1 MKMGTFISSG
11 REQHMKRE
19 KNTETNTYVIDRE
32 YRIQYVNENLAKKFP
47 GLKTGD
53 VCYEKFRG
61 SEKPCRN
68 CPLAHKK
75 RKTDMFYNED
85 EQKWLKINAGE
96 IEWPGASGCHVI
108 LTQDITEQDL
118 DELCRFVNMKKEI
131 VERRNSSK
139 DETNKLTGLFLR
151 EPFFS
156 QTEAFLHVNGVLP
169 GEYCLAAIDIEHFKL
184 FNEWYGQDAGDRLLG
199 EIGAHLTKMRQ
210 ESGGIAG
217 YMGGDDFAI
226 VLPNKEE
233 ILENLKRRITGF
245 VRAYGGHTGF
255 LPAFGFYAIDDIELS
270 VSLMY
275 DRAILAQETV
285 KGNYAVRSAFYSS
298 DMKTRLENNHV
309 LLAEVQAGL
318 ERNEFI
324 YYLQPKC
331 NLNTGKIVGLE
342 SLVRWKHPTKGIVAP
357 GYFIPV
363 MESNGLIT
371 ELDKKVWEQ
380 VCQTLQ
386 SWMKTGHRVIPISVN
401 VSSVD
406 IYAIDVV
413 DYFKKL
419 VRKYELPTEYVEL
432 EITESAYVEEYNVIT
447 GVAEELRNAG
457 FTVLMDDFGSG
468 YSSLNMLKDVNVDV
482 LKIDMKFLK
491 MDENTMGKGMG
502 ILEAVT
508 RMANIMG
515 LRMIA
520 EGVETKDQI
529 NYLLNMG
536 CIYGQ
541 GYFFYKP
548 LPVEEIKAL
557 LLDENNVDYR
567 GIQARKIEHV
577 RFKELFQSELA
588 SDSILNN
595 ILGPIAIYDVCG
607 DNVELVQVNDKYCLL
622 IGQDPVDLAEN
633 VQVLEDIYPDDRRK
647 MQNIFQRAFQ
657 RLAEGAE
664 GTVRR
669 RRKDGQYMW
678 INIKAFFLREQDGHQ
693 MFYGAVRDV
702 TDEMNQ
708 FQKLMAYQNT
718 GK

>member
-1 MKMGTFISSG
+1 M
-11 REQHMKRE
+11 RQEKR
-19 KNTETNTYVIDRE
+19 TETITYIVDE
-32 YRIQYVNENLAKKFP
+32 SYRIQYMSKALMKQFSDFEP
-47 GLKTGD
+47 GEI
-53 VCYEKFRG
+53 CYEKFRG
-61 SEKPCRN
+61 REKPCRN
-68 CPLAHKK
+68 CPLAHPN
-75 RKTDMFYNED
+75 RKTDLFYNED
-85 EQKWLKINAGE
+85 QGKWLKINAGE
-96 IEWPGASGCHVI
+96 VEWPRARNCHVI
-108 LTQDITEQDL
+108 LAKDIYEEDM
-118 DELCRFVNMKKEI
+118 DNLCRFVNMKKEI
-131 VERRNSSK
+131 LERRNPGK
-139 DETNKLTGLFLR
+139 TEKNKLTGLFAR
-151 EPFFS
+151 NPFFT
-156 QTEAFLHVNGVLP
+156 QTETFLRVNETAAGK
-169 GEYCLAAIDIEHFKL
+169 YCLVAIDIEHFKL
-184 FNEWYGQDAGDRLLG
+184 FNEWYGQVAGDKLLR
-199 EIGAHLTKMRQ
+199 EIGAHLNKMRQ
-210 ESGGIAG
+210 EFGGIAG
-217 YMGGDDFAI
+217 YMGGDDFVI
-226 VLPNKEE
+226 VLPNDEKV
-233 ILENLKRRITGF
+233 LENLKCRITGF

-255 LPAFGFYAIDDIELS
+255 LPAFGFYVIDDISLS
-270 VSLMY
+270 VSQMY

-285 KGNYAVRSAFYSS
+285 KGNYAVRCAYYSS

-309 LLAEVQAGL
+309 LLTEVQAGL
-318 ERNEFI
+318 ERDEFI

-342 SLVRWKHPTKGIVAP
+342 SLVRWKHPEKGIVAP

-371 ELDKKVWEQ
+371 ELDMKVWEQ

-386 SWMKTGHRVIPISVN
+386 DWIKSGHKVIPISVN

-413 DYFKKL
+413 EHFKNL
-419 VRKYELPTEYVEL
+419 VRKYGLPPEYVEL
-432 EITESAYVEEYNVIT
+432 EITESAYVEEYKVIT
-447 GVAEELRNAG
+447 GVAEALRNAG

-491 MDENTMGKGMG
+491 MDENTMDKGMG

-520 EGVETKDQI
+520 EGVETEDQI

-548 LPVEEIKAL
+548 LPVEEIKIL
-557 LLDENNVDYR
+557 LNDENNVDYR

-577 RFKELFQSELA
+577 RFKDLFQSELA

-595 ILGPIAIYDVCG
+595 ILGPIAIYDVYC
-607 DNVELVQVNDKYCLL
+607 DNVELLQVNDKYCLL
-622 IGQDPVDLAEN
+622 VGQDPVDLAEN
-633 VQVLEDIYPDDRRK
+633 VQVMEAIHPEDRKK
-647 MQNIFQRAFQ
+647 MQNIFQRSFQ

-669 RRKDGQYMW
+669 RREDGQYIW
-678 INIKAFFLREQDGHQ
+678 INIKAFFLREQDGHK

-702 TDEMNQ
+702 SEEMNQ
-708 FQKLMAYQNT
+708 FQKLMIYQNK
-718 GK
+718 GN

>member
-1 MKMGTFISSG
+1 MI
-11 REQHMKRE
+11 
-19 KNTETNTYVIDRE
+19 
-32 YRIQYVNENLAKKFP
+32 LAK
-47 GLKTGD
+47 D
-53 VCYEKFRG
+53 IYE
-61 SEKPCRN
+61 E
-68 CPLAHKK
+68 
-75 RKTDMFYNED
+75 DMDN
-85 EQKWLKINAGE
+85 
-96 IEWPGASGCHVI
+96 
-108 LTQDITEQDL
+108 
-118 DELCRFVNMKKEI
+118 LCRFVNMKKEI
-131 VERRNSSK
+131 LERRNPGK
-139 DETNKLTGLFLR
+139 TEKNKLTGLFAR
-151 EPFFS
+151 IPFFT
-156 QTEAFLHVNGVLP
+156 QTETFLRINEAAAGK
-169 GEYCLAAIDIEHFKL
+169 YCLIAIDIEHFKL
-184 FNEWYGQDAGDRLLG
+184 FNEWYGQVAGDKLLR
-199 EIGAHLTKMRQ
+199 EIGAHLNKMRQ
-210 ESGGIAG
+210 EFGGIAG
-217 YMGGDDFAI
+217 YMGGDDFVI
-226 VLPNKEE
+226 VLPNDEKV
-233 ILENLKRRITGF
+233 LENLKCRITGF

-255 LPAFGFYAIDDIELS
+255 LPAFGFYVIDDISLS
-270 VSLMY
+270 ASQMY

-285 KGNYAVRSAFYSS
+285 KGNYAVRCAYYSS

-318 ERNEFI
+318 ERDEFI

-342 SLVRWKHPTKGIVAP
+342 SLVRWKHPEKGIVAP

-371 ELDKKVWEQ
+371 ELDMKVWEQ

-386 SWMKTGHRVIPISVN
+386 DWIKSGHKVIPISVN

-413 DYFKKL
+413 EHFKNL
-419 VRKYELPTEYVEL
+419 VRKYGLPPEYVEL
-432 EITESAYVEEYNVIT
+432 EITESAYVEEYKVIT
-447 GVAEELRNAG
+447 GVAEALRNAG

-491 MDENTMGKGMG
+491 MDENTMDKGMG

-520 EGVETKDQI
+520 EGVETEDQI

-557 LLDENNVDYR
+557 LNDENNVDYR

-577 RFKELFQSELA
+577 RFKDLFQSELA

-595 ILGPIAIYDVCG
+595 ILGPIAIYDVYC
-607 DNVELVQVNDKYCLL
+607 DNVELLQVNDKYCLL
-622 IGQDPVDLAEN
+622 VGQDPVDLAEN
-633 VQVLEDIYPDDRRK
+633 VQVMEAIHPEDRKK
-647 MQNIFQRAFQ
+647 MQNIFQRSFQ

-669 RRKDGQYMW
+669 RREDGQYIW
-678 INIKAFFLREQDGHQ
+678 INIKAFFLREQDGHK

-702 TDEMNQ
+702 SEEMNQ
-708 FQKLMAYQNT
+708 FQKLMFYQNR
-718 GK
+718 GN

>member
-1 MKMGTFISSG
+1 MD
-11 REQHMKRE
+11 
-19 KNTETNTYVIDRE
+19 N
-32 YRIQYVNENLAKKFP
+32 
-47 GLKTGD
+47 
-53 VCYEKFRG
+53 
-61 SEKPCRN
+61 
-68 CPLAHKK
+68 
-75 RKTDMFYNED
+75 
-85 EQKWLKINAGE
+85 
-96 IEWPGASGCHVI
+96 
-108 LTQDITEQDL
+108 
-118 DELCRFVNMKKEI
+118 LCRFVNMKKEI
-131 VERRNSSK
+131 LERRNLGK
-139 DETNKLTGLFLR
+139 TEKNKLTGLFAR
-151 EPFFS
+151 IPFFT
-156 QTEAFLHVNGVLP
+156 QTEAFLRVNETAAGK
-169 GEYCLAAIDIEHFKL
+169 YCLVAIDIEHFKL
-184 FNEWYGQDAGDRLLG
+184 FNEWYGQVAGDKLLR
-199 EIGAHLTKMRQ
+199 EIGAHLNKMRQ
-210 ESGGIAG
+210 EFGGIAG
-217 YMGGDDFAI
+217 YMGGDDFVI
-226 VLPNKEE
+226 VLPNDEKV
-233 ILENLKRRITGF
+233 LENLKCRITGF

-255 LPAFGFYAIDDIELS
+255 LPAFGFYVIDDISLS
-270 VSLMY
+270 ASQMY

-285 KGNYAVRSAFYSS
+285 KGNYAVRCAYYSS

-318 ERNEFI
+318 ERDEFI

-342 SLVRWKHPTKGIVAP
+342 SLVRWKHPEKGIVAP

-371 ELDKKVWEQ
+371 ELDMKVWEQ

-386 SWMKTGHRVIPISVN
+386 DWIKSGHKVIPISVN

-413 DYFKKL
+413 EHFKNL
-419 VRKYELPTEYVEL
+419 VRKYGLPPEYVEL
-432 EITESAYVEEYNVIT
+432 EITESAYVEEYKVIT
-447 GVAEELRNAG
+447 GVAEALRNAG

-491 MDENTMGKGMG
+491 MDENTMDKGMG

-520 EGVETKDQI
+520 EGVETEDQI

-548 LPVEEIKAL
+548 LPVEEIKIL
-557 LLDENNVDYR
+557 LNDENNVDYR

-577 RFKELFQSELA
+577 RFKDLFQSELA

-595 ILGPIAIYDVCG
+595 ILGPIAIYDVYC
-607 DNVELVQVNDKYCLL
+607 DNVELLQVNDKYCLL
-622 IGQDPVDLAEN
+622 VGQDPVDLAEN
-633 VQVLEDIYPDDRRK
+633 VQVMEAIHPEDRKK
-647 MQNIFQRAFQ
+647 MQNIFQRSFQ

-669 RRKDGQYMW
+669 RREDGQYIW
-678 INIKAFFLREQDGHQ
+678 INIKAFFLREQDGHK

-702 TDEMNQ
+702 SEEMNQ
-708 FQKLMAYQNT
+708 FQKLMIYQNK
-718 GK
+718 GN

>member
-1 MKMGTFISSG
+1 MI
-11 REQHMKRE
+11 
-19 KNTETNTYVIDRE
+19 
-32 YRIQYVNENLAKKFP
+32 LAK
-47 GLKTGD
+47 D
-53 VCYEKFRG
+53 IYE
-61 SEKPCRN
+61 E
-68 CPLAHKK
+68 
-75 RKTDMFYNED
+75 DMDN
-85 EQKWLKINAGE
+85 
-96 IEWPGASGCHVI
+96 
-108 LTQDITEQDL
+108 
-118 DELCRFVNMKKEI
+118 LCRFVNMKKEI
-131 VERRNSSK
+131 LERRNPGK
-139 DETNKLTGLFLR
+139 TEKNKLTGLFAR
-151 EPFFS
+151 NPFFT
-156 QTEAFLHVNGVLP
+156 QTETFLRVNETAAGK
-169 GEYCLAAIDIEHFKL
+169 YCLVAIDIEHFKL
-184 FNEWYGQDAGDRLLG
+184 FNEWYGQVAGDKLLR
-199 EIGAHLTKMRQ
+199 EIGAHLNKMRQ
-210 ESGGIAG
+210 EFGGIAG
-217 YMGGDDFAI
+217 YMGGDDFVI
-226 VLPNKEE
+226 VLPNDEKV
-233 ILENLKRRITGF
+233 LENLKCRITGF

-255 LPAFGFYAIDDIELS
+255 LPAFGFYVIDDISLS
-270 VSLMY
+270 ASQMY

-285 KGNYAVRSAFYSS
+285 KGNYAVRCAYYSS

-318 ERNEFI
+318 ERDEFI

-342 SLVRWKHPTKGIVAP
+342 SLVRWKHPEKGIVAP

-371 ELDKKVWEQ
+371 ELDMKVWEQ

-386 SWMKTGHRVIPISVN
+386 DWIKSGHKVIPISVN

-413 DYFKKL
+413 EHFKNL
-419 VRKYELPTEYVEL
+419 VRKYGLPPEYVEL
-432 EITESAYVEEYNVIT
+432 EITESAYVEEYKVIT
-447 GVAEELRNAG
+447 SVAEALRNAG

-491 MDENTMGKGMG
+491 MDENTMDKGMG

-520 EGVETKDQI
+520 EGVETEDQI

-548 LPVEEIKAL
+548 LPVEEIKIL
-557 LLDENNVDYR
+557 LNDENNVDYR

-577 RFKELFQSELA
+577 RFKDLFQSELA

-595 ILGPIAIYDVCG
+595 ILGPIAIYDVYC
-607 DNVELVQVNDKYCLL
+607 DNVELLQVNDKYCLL
-622 IGQDPVDLAEN
+622 VGQDPVDLAEN
-633 VQVLEDIYPDDRRK
+633 VQVMEAIHPDDRKK
-647 MQNIFQRAFQ
+647 MQNIFQRSFQ

-669 RRKDGQYMW
+669 RREDGQYIW
-678 INIKAFFLREQDGHQ
+678 INIKAFFLREQDGHK

-702 TDEMNQ
+702 SEEMNQ
-708 FQKLMAYQNT
+708 FQKLMIYQNK
-718 GK
+718 GN

>member
-1 MKMGTFISSG
+1 M
-11 REQHMKRE
+11 RQEKR
-19 KNTETNTYVIDRE
+19 TETITYIVDE
-32 YRIQYVNENLAKKFP
+32 SYRIQYMSKALMKQFSDFEP
-47 GLKTGD
+47 GEI
-53 VCYEKFRG
+53 CYEKFRG
-61 SEKPCRN
+61 REKPCRN
-68 CPLAHKK
+68 CPLAHPN
-75 RKTDMFYNED
+75 RKTDLFYNED
-85 EQKWLKINAGE
+85 QGKWLKINAGE
-96 IEWPGASGCHVI
+96 VEWPRARNCHVI
-108 LTQDITEQDL
+108 LAKDIYEEDM
-118 DELCRFVNMKKEI
+118 DNLCRFVNMKKEI
-131 VERRNSSK
+131 LERRNPGK
-139 DETNKLTGLFLR
+139 TEKNKLTGLFAR
-151 EPFFS
+151 NPFFT
-156 QTEAFLHVNGVLP
+156 QTETFLRVNETAAGK
-169 GEYCLAAIDIEHFKL
+169 YCLVAIDIEHFKL
-184 FNEWYGQDAGDRLLG
+184 FNEWYGQVAGDKLLR
-199 EIGAHLTKMRQ
+199 EIGAHLNKMRQ
-210 ESGGIAG
+210 EFGGIAG
-217 YMGGDDFAI
+217 YMGGDDFVI
-226 VLPNKEE
+226 VLPNDEKV
-233 ILENLKRRITGF
+233 LENLKCRITGF

-255 LPAFGFYAIDDIELS
+255 LPAFGFYVIDDISLS
-270 VSLMY
+270 ASQMY

-285 KGNYAVRSAFYSS
+285 KGNYAVRCAYYSS

-309 LLAEVQAGL
+309 LLTEVQAGL
-318 ERNEFI
+318 ERDEFI

-342 SLVRWKHPTKGIVAP
+342 SLVRWKHPEKGIVAP

-371 ELDKKVWEQ
+371 ELDMKVWEQ

-386 SWMKTGHRVIPISVN
+386 DWIKSGHKVIPISVN

-413 DYFKKL
+413 EHFKNL
-419 VRKYELPTEYVEL
+419 VRKYGLPPEYVEL
-432 EITESAYVEEYNVIT
+432 EITESAYVEEYKVIT
-447 GVAEELRNAG
+447 GVAEALRNAG

-491 MDENTMGKGMG
+491 MDENTMDKGMG

-520 EGVETKDQI
+520 EGVETEDQI

-548 LPVEEIKAL
+548 LPVEEIKIL
-557 LLDENNVDYR
+557 LNDENNVDYR

-577 RFKELFQSELA
+577 RFKDLFQSELA

-595 ILGPIAIYDVCG
+595 ILGPIAIYDVYC
-607 DNVELVQVNDKYCLL
+607 DNVELLQVNDKYCLL
-622 IGQDPVDLAEN
+622 VGQDPVDLAEN
-633 VQVLEDIYPDDRRK
+633 VQVMEAIHPEDRKK
-647 MQNIFQRAFQ
+647 MQNIFQRSFQ

-669 RRKDGQYMW
+669 RREDGQYIW
-678 INIKAFFLREQDGHQ
+678 INIKAFFLREQDGHK

-702 TDEMNQ
+702 SEEMNQ
-708 FQKLMAYQNT
+708 FQKLMFYQNR
-718 GK
+718 GN

>member
-1 MKMGTFISSG
+1 M
-11 REQHMKRE
+11 RQEKR
-19 KNTETNTYVIDRE
+19 TETITYIVDE
-32 YRIQYVNENLAKKFP
+32 SYRIQYMSKALMKQFSDFEP
-47 GLKTGD
+47 GEI
-53 VCYEKFRG
+53 CYEKFRG
-61 SEKPCRN
+61 REKPCRN
-68 CPLAHKK
+68 CPLAHPN
-75 RKTDMFYNED
+75 RKTDLFYNED
-85 EQKWLKINAGE
+85 QRKWLKINAGE
-96 IEWPGASGCHVI
+96 VEWPRARNCHVI
-108 LTQDITEQDL
+108 LAKDIYEEDM
-118 DELCRFVNMKKEI
+118 DNLCRFVNMKKEI
-131 VERRNSSK
+131 LERRNPGK
-139 DETNKLTGLFLR
+139 TEKNKLTGLFAR
-151 EPFFS
+151 NPFFT
-156 QTEAFLHVNGVLP
+156 QTETFLRVNETAAGK
-169 GEYCLAAIDIEHFKL
+169 YCLVAIDIEHFKL
-184 FNEWYGQDAGDRLLG
+184 FNEWYGQVAGDKLLR
-199 EIGAHLTKMRQ
+199 EIGAHLNKMRQ
-210 ESGGIAG
+210 EFGGIAG
-217 YMGGDDFAI
+217 YMGGDDFVI
-226 VLPNKEE
+226 VLPNDEKV
-233 ILENLKRRITGF
+233 LENLKCRITGF

-255 LPAFGFYAIDDIELS
+255 LPAFGFYIIDDISLS
-270 VSLMY
+270 VSQMY

-285 KGNYAVRSAFYSS
+285 KGNYAVRCAYYSS

-318 ERNEFI
+318 ERDEFI

-342 SLVRWKHPTKGIVAP
+342 SLVRWKHPEKGIVAP

-371 ELDKKVWEQ
+371 ELDMKVWEQ

-386 SWMKTGHRVIPISVN
+386 DWIKSGHKVIPISVN

-413 DYFKKL
+413 EHFKNL
-419 VRKYELPTEYVEL
+419 VRKYGLPPEYVEL
-432 EITESAYVEEYNVIT
+432 EITESAYVEEYKVIT
-447 GVAEELRNAG
+447 GVAEALRNAG

-491 MDENTMGKGMG
+491 MNENTMDKGMG

-520 EGVETKDQI
+520 EGVETEDQI

-548 LPVEEIKAL
+548 LPVEEIKIL
-557 LLDENNVDYR
+557 LNDENNVDYR

-577 RFKELFQSELA
+577 RFKDLFQSELA

-595 ILGPIAIYDVCG
+595 ILGPIAIYDVYC
-607 DNVELVQVNDKYCLL
+607 DNVELLQVNDKYCLL
-622 IGQDPVDLAEN
+622 VGQDPVDLAEN
-633 VQVLEDIYPDDRRK
+633 VQVMEAIHPEDRKK
-647 MQNIFQRAFQ
+647 MQNIFQRSFQ

-669 RRKDGQYMW
+669 RREDGQYIW
-678 INIKAFFLREQDGHQ
+678 INIKAFFLREQDGHK

-702 TDEMNQ
+702 SEEMNQ
-708 FQKLMAYQNT
+708 FQKLMIYQNK
-718 GK
+718 GN

>member
-1 MKMGTFISSG
+1 M
-11 REQHMKRE
+11 RQEKR
-19 KNTETNTYVIDRE
+19 TETITYIVDE
-32 YRIQYVNENLAKKFP
+32 SYRIQYMSKALMKQFSDFEP
-47 GLKTGD
+47 GEI
-53 VCYEKFRG
+53 CYEKFRG
-61 SEKPCRN
+61 REKPCRN
-68 CPLAHKK
+68 CPLAHPN
-75 RKTDMFYNED
+75 RKTDLFYNED
-85 EQKWLKINAGE
+85 QGKWLKINAGE
-96 IEWPGASGCHVI
+96 VEWPRARNCHVI
-108 LTQDITEQDL
+108 LAKDIYEEDM
-118 DELCRFVNMKKEI
+118 DNLCRFVNMKKEI
-131 VERRNSSK
+131 LERRNPGK
-139 DETNKLTGLFLR
+139 TEKNKLTGLFAR
-151 EPFFS
+151 NPFFT
-156 QTEAFLHVNGVLP
+156 QTETFLRVNETAAGK
-169 GEYCLAAIDIEHFKL
+169 YCLVAIDIEHFKL
-184 FNEWYGQDAGDRLLG
+184 FNEWYGQVAGDKLLR
-199 EIGAHLTKMRQ
+199 EIGAHLNKMRQ
-210 ESGGIAG
+210 EFGGIAG
-217 YMGGDDFAI
+217 YMGGDDFVI
-226 VLPNKEE
+226 VLPNDEKV
-233 ILENLKRRITGF
+233 LENLKCRITGF

-255 LPAFGFYAIDDIELS
+255 LPAFGFYVIDDISLS
-270 VSLMY
+270 ASQMY

-285 KGNYAVRSAFYSS
+285 KGNYAVRCAYYSS

-309 LLAEVQAGL
+309 LLTEVQAGL
-318 ERNEFI
+318 ERDEFI

-342 SLVRWKHPTKGIVAP
+342 SLVRWKHPEKGIVAP

-371 ELDKKVWEQ
+371 ELDMKVWEQ

-386 SWMKTGHRVIPISVN
+386 EWIKSGHKVIPISVN

-413 DYFKKL
+413 EHFKNL
-419 VRKYELPTEYVEL
+419 VRKYGLPPEYVEL
-432 EITESAYVEEYNVIT
+432 EITESAYVEEYKVIT
-447 GVAEELRNAG
+447 GVAEALRNAG

-491 MDENTMGKGMG
+491 MDENTMDKGMG

-520 EGVETKDQI
+520 EGVETEDQI

-548 LPVEEIKAL
+548 LPVEEIKIL
-557 LLDENNVDYR
+557 LNDENNVDYR

-577 RFKELFQSELA
+577 RFKDLFQSELA

-595 ILGPIAIYDVCG
+595 ILGPIAIYDVYC
-607 DNVELVQVNDKYCLL
+607 DNVELLQVNDKYCLL
-622 IGQDPVDLAEN
+622 VGQDPVDLAEN
-633 VQVLEDIYPDDRRK
+633 VQVMEAIHPDDRKK
-647 MQNIFQRAFQ
+647 MQNIFQRSFQ

-669 RRKDGQYMW
+669 RREDGQYIW
-678 INIKAFFLREQDGHQ
+678 INIKAFFLREQDGHK

-702 TDEMNQ
+702 SEEMNQ
-708 FQKLMAYQNT
+708 FQKLMFYQNR
-718 GK
+718 GN

>member
-1 MKMGTFISSG
+1 MI
-11 REQHMKRE
+11 
-19 KNTETNTYVIDRE
+19 
-32 YRIQYVNENLAKKFP
+32 LAK
-47 GLKTGD
+47 D
-53 VCYEKFRG
+53 IYE
-61 SEKPCRN
+61 E
-68 CPLAHKK
+68 
-75 RKTDMFYNED
+75 DMDN
-85 EQKWLKINAGE
+85 
-96 IEWPGASGCHVI
+96 
-108 LTQDITEQDL
+108 
-118 DELCRFVNMKKEI
+118 LCRFVNMKKEI
-131 VERRNSSK
+131 MERRNPGK
-139 DETNKLTGLFLR
+139 TEKNKLTGLFAR
-151 EPFFS
+151 NPFFT
-156 QTEAFLHVNGVLP
+156 QTETFLRVNETAAGK
-169 GEYCLAAIDIEHFKL
+169 YCLVAIDIEHFKL
-184 FNEWYGQDAGDRLLG
+184 FNEWYGQVAGDKLLR
-199 EIGAHLTKMRQ
+199 EIGAHLNKMRQ
-210 ESGGIAG
+210 EFGGIAG
-217 YMGGDDFAI
+217 YMGGDDFVI
-226 VLPNKEE
+226 VLPNDEKV
-233 ILENLKRRITGF
+233 LENLKCRITGF

-255 LPAFGFYAIDDIELS
+255 LPAFGFYVIDDISLS
-270 VSLMY
+270 ASQMY

-285 KGNYAVRSAFYSS
+285 KGNYAVRCAYYSS

-318 ERNEFI
+318 ERDEFI

-342 SLVRWKHPTKGIVAP
+342 SLVRWKHPEKGIVAP

-371 ELDKKVWEQ
+371 ELDMKVWEQ

-386 SWMKTGHRVIPISVN
+386 DWIKSGHKVIPISVN

-413 DYFKKL
+413 EHFKNL
-419 VRKYELPTEYVEL
+419 VRKYGLPPEYVEL
-432 EITESAYVEEYNVIT
+432 EITESAYVEEYKVIT
-447 GVAEELRNAG
+447 GVAEALRNAG

-491 MDENTMGKGMG
+491 MDENTMDKGMG

-520 EGVETKDQI
+520 EGVETEDQI

-548 LPVEEIKAL
+548 LPVEEIKIL
-557 LLDENNVDYR
+557 LNDENNVDYR

-577 RFKELFQSELA
+577 RFKDLFQSELA

-595 ILGPIAIYDVCG
+595 ILGPIAIYDVYC
-607 DNVELVQVNDKYCLL
+607 DNVELLQVNDKYCLL
-622 IGQDPVDLAEN
+622 VGQDPVDLAEN
-633 VQVLEDIYPDDRRK
+633 VQVMEAIHPEDRKK
-647 MQNIFQRAFQ
+647 MQNIFQRSFQ

-669 RRKDGQYMW
+669 RREDGQYIW
-678 INIKAFFLREQDGHQ
+678 INIKAFFLREQDGHK

-702 TDEMNQ
+702 SEEMNQ
-708 FQKLMAYQNT
+708 FQKLMFYQNR
-718 GK
+718 GN

>member
-1 MKMGTFISSG
+1 M
-11 REQHMKRE
+11 RQEKR
-19 KNTETNTYVIDRE
+19 TETITYIVDE
-32 YRIQYVNENLAKKFP
+32 SYRIQYMSKALAKQFSDFEP
-47 GLKTGD
+47 GEI
-53 VCYEKFRG
+53 CYEKFRG
-61 SEKPCRN
+61 REKPCRN
-68 CPLAHKK
+68 CPLAHPN
-75 RKTDMFYNED
+75 RKTDLFYNED
-85 EQKWLKINAGE
+85 QGKWLKINAGE
-96 IEWPGASGCHVI
+96 VEWPGARNCHVI
-108 LTQDITEQDL
+108 LEKDIYEEDM
-118 DELCRFVNMKKEI
+118 DNLCRFVNMKKEI
-131 VERRNSSK
+131 LERRNPGK
-139 DETNKLTGLFLR
+139 TEKNKLTGLFAR
-151 EPFFS
+151 NPFFT
-156 QTEAFLHVNGVLP
+156 QTETFLRVNETAAGK
-169 GEYCLAAIDIEHFKL
+169 YCLVAIDIEHFKL
-184 FNEWYGQDAGDRLLG
+184 FNEWYGQVAGDKLLR
-199 EIGAHLTKMRQ
+199 EIGAHLNKMRQ
-210 ESGGIAG
+210 EFGGIAG
-217 YMGGDDFAI
+217 YMGGDDFVI
-226 VLPNKEE
+226 VLPNDEKV
-233 ILENLKRRITGF
+233 LENLKCRITGF

-255 LPAFGFYAIDDIELS
+255 LPAFGFYVIDDISLS
-270 VSLMY
+270 ASQMY

-285 KGNYAVRSAFYSS
+285 KGNYAVRCAYYSS

-318 ERNEFI
+318 ERDEFI

-342 SLVRWKHPTKGIVAP
+342 SLVRWKHPEKGIVAP

-371 ELDKKVWEQ
+371 ELDMKVWEQ

-386 SWMKTGHRVIPISVN
+386 DWIKSGHKVIPISVN

-413 DYFKKL
+413 EHFKNL
-419 VRKYELPTEYVEL
+419 VRKYGLPPEYVEL
-432 EITESAYVEEYNVIT
+432 EITESAYVEEYKVIT
-447 GVAEELRNAG
+447 SVAEALRNAG

-491 MDENTMGKGMG
+491 MDENTMDKGMG

-520 EGVETKDQI
+520 EGVETEDQI

-548 LPVEEIKAL
+548 LPVEEIKIL
-557 LLDENNVDYR
+557 LNDENNVDYR

-577 RFKELFQSELA
+577 RFKDLFQSELA

-595 ILGPIAIYDVCG
+595 ILGPIAIYDVYC
-607 DNVELVQVNDKYCLL
+607 DNVELLQVNDKYCLL
-622 IGQDPVDLAEN
+622 VGQDPVDLAEN
-633 VQVLEDIYPDDRRK
+633 VQVMEAIHPDDRKK
-647 MQNIFQRAFQ
+647 MQNIFQRSFQ

-669 RRKDGQYMW
+669 RREDGQYIW
-678 INIKAFFLREQDGHQ
+678 INIKAFFLREQDGHK

-702 TDEMNQ
+702 SEEMNQ
-708 FQKLMAYQNT
+708 FQKLMFYQNR
-718 GK
+718 GN

>member
-1 MKMGTFISSG
+1 M
-11 REQHMKRE
+11 RQEKR
-19 KNTETNTYVIDRE
+19 TETITYIVDE
-32 YRIQYVNENLAKKFP
+32 SYRIQYMSKALAKQFSNFKP
-47 GLKTGD
+47 GEI
-53 VCYEKFRG
+53 CYEKFRG
-61 SEKPCRN
+61 REKPCRN
-68 CPLAHKK
+68 CPLAHPN
-75 RKTDMFYNED
+75 RKTDLFYNED
-85 EQKWLKINAGE
+85 QGKWLKINAGE
-96 IEWPGASGCHVI
+96 VEWPGARNCRVI
-108 LTQDITEQDL
+108 LAKDIYEEDM
-118 DELCRFVNMKKEI
+118 DNLCRFVNMKKEI
-131 VERRNSSK
+131 MERRNPGK
-139 DETNKLTGLFLR
+139 TEKNKLTGLFAR
-151 EPFFS
+151 NPFFT
-156 QTEAFLHVNGVLP
+156 QTETFLRVNETAAGK
-169 GEYCLAAIDIEHFKL
+169 YCLVAIDIEHFKL
-184 FNEWYGQDAGDRLLG
+184 FNEWYGQVAGDKLLR
-199 EIGAHLTKMRQ
+199 EIGAHLNKMRQ
-210 ESGGIAG
+210 EFGGIAG
-217 YMGGDDFAI
+217 YMGGDDFVI
-226 VLPNKEE
+226 VLPNDEKV
-233 ILENLKRRITGF
+233 LENLKCRITGF

-255 LPAFGFYAIDDIELS
+255 LPAFGFYIIDDISLS
-270 VSLMY
+270 VSQMY

-285 KGNYAVRSAFYSS
+285 KGNYAVRCAYYSS

-309 LLAEVQAGL
+309 LLTEVQAGL
-318 ERNEFI
+318 ERDEFI

-342 SLVRWKHPTKGIVAP
+342 SLVRWKHPEKGIVAP

-371 ELDKKVWEQ
+371 ELDMKVWEQ

-386 SWMKTGHRVIPISVN
+386 DWIKSGHKVIPISVN

-413 DYFKKL
+413 EHFKNL
-419 VRKYELPTEYVEL
+419 VRKYGLPPEYVEL
-432 EITESAYVEEYNVIT
+432 EITESAYVEEYKVIT
-447 GVAEELRNAG
+447 GVAEALRNAG

-491 MDENTMGKGMG
+491 MDENTMDKGMG

-520 EGVETKDQI
+520 EGVETEDQI

-548 LPVEEIKAL
+548 LPVEEIKVL
-557 LLDENNVDYR
+557 LNDENNVDYR

-577 RFKELFQSELA
+577 RFKDLFQSELA

-595 ILGPIAIYDVCG
+595 ILGPIAIYDVYC
-607 DNVELVQVNDKYCLL
+607 DNVELLQVNDKYCLL
-622 IGQDPVDLAEN
+622 VGQDPVDLAEN
-633 VQVLEDIYPDDRRK
+633 VQVMEAIHPDDRKK
-647 MQNIFQRAFQ
+647 MQNIFQRSFQ

-669 RRKDGQYMW
+669 RREDGQYIW
-678 INIKAFFLREQDGHQ
+678 INIKAFFLREQDGHK

-702 TDEMNQ
+702 SEEMNQ
-708 FQKLMAYQNT
+708 FQKLMIYQNK
-718 GK
+718 GN

>member
-1 MKMGTFISSG
+1 M
-11 REQHMKRE
+11 
-19 KNTETNTYVIDRE
+19 
-32 YRIQYVNENLAKKFP
+32 
-47 GLKTGD
+47 
-53 VCYEKFRG
+53 
-61 SEKPCRN
+61 
-68 CPLAHKK
+68 
-75 RKTDMFYNED
+75 
-85 EQKWLKINAGE
+85 
-96 IEWPGASGCHVI
+96 
-108 LTQDITEQDL
+108 
-118 DELCRFVNMKKEI
+118 
-131 VERRNSSK
+131 
-139 DETNKLTGLFLR
+139 
-151 EPFFS
+151 
-156 QTEAFLHVNGVLP
+156 
-169 GEYCLAAIDIEHFKL
+169 
-184 FNEWYGQDAGDRLLG
+184 
-199 EIGAHLTKMRQ
+199 
-210 ESGGIAG
+210 
-217 YMGGDDFAI
+217 
-226 VLPNKEE
+226 
-233 ILENLKRRITGF
+233 
-245 VRAYGGHTGF
+245 
-255 LPAFGFYAIDDIELS
+255 
-270 VSLMY
+270 
-275 DRAILAQETV
+275 
-285 KGNYAVRSAFYSS
+285 KGNYAVRSAYYSQE
-298 DMKTRLENNHV
+298 MKTRLENNHV

-342 SLVRWKHPTKGIVAP
+342 SLVRWNHPQKGIVSP

-371 ELDKKVWEQ
+371 ALDKKVWEQ

-386 SWMKTGHRVIPISVN
+386 EWIRDGHKVIPISVN

-413 DYFKKL
+413 EHFKKL
-419 VRKYELPTEYVEL
+419 VKKYGLPPEYVEL
-432 EITESAYVEEYNVIT
+432 EITESAYVEEYKVIT
-447 GVAEELRNAG
+447 GVAEKLRNAG

-491 MDENTMGKGMG
+491 MDESTMGKGMG

-548 LPVEEIKAL
+548 LPVEEIKTL
-557 LLDENNVDYR
+557 LLDSEKVDYR

-588 SDSILNN
+588 SEGILNN
-595 ILGPIAIYDVCG
+595 ILGPIAIYDVYK
-607 DNVELVQVNDKYCLL
+607 DNVELLQVNDKYCLL

-633 VQVLEDIYPDDRRK
+633 VKVLNEIHQDDRDK
-647 MQNIFQRAFQ
+647 MRDIFQRASM
-657 RLAEGAE
+657 RLAEGAQ
-664 GTVRR
+664 GIVRR
-669 RRKDGQYMW
+669 KKQDGQYIW

-693 MFYGAVRDV
+693 MYYGAVRDV
-702 TDEMNQ
+702 TEEMRQ
-708 FQKLMAYQNT
+708 FQKLMS
-718 GK
+718 

>member
-1 MKMGTFISSG
+1 
-11 REQHMKRE
+11 
-19 KNTETNTYVIDRE
+19 
-32 YRIQYVNENLAKKFP
+32 
-47 GLKTGD
+47 
-53 VCYEKFRG
+53 
-61 SEKPCRN
+61 
-68 CPLAHKK
+68 
-75 RKTDMFYNED
+75 MFYNED
-85 EQKWLKINAGE
+85 QQRWLKINTGE
-96 IEWPGASGCHVI
+96 ITWPGAKGCHVI
-108 LTQDITEQDL
+108 LASDIEEKEL
-118 DELCRFVNMKKEI
+118 DELCRFVDMKKELMG
-131 VERRNSSK
+131 RKSTGR
-139 DETNKLTGLFLR
+139 DEKNRLTGLFSR
-151 EPFFS
+151 EPFFK
-156 QTEAFLHVNGVLP
+156 QTEAFLQINDTSP
-169 GEYCLAAIDIEHFKL
+169 GKYCLVTIDIEHFKL
-184 FNEWYGQDAGDRLLG
+184 FNEWYGQEAGDRLLE
-199 EIGAHLTKMRQ
+199 EIGEHLKSMRQ
-210 ESGGIAG
+210 ELGGLAG
-217 YMGGDDFAI
+217 YMGGDDFAM
-226 VLPNKEE
+226 VLPNDPA
-233 ILENLKRRITGF
+233 ILDKLQRRITGF

-255 LPAFGFYAIDDIELS
+255 LPAFGLYVIDDIWLS
-270 VSLMY
+270 AALMY
-275 DRAILAQETV
+275 DRAVLAQETV
-285 KGNYAVRSAFYSS
+285 KGNYAVRSAYYSQE
-298 DMKTRLENNHV
+298 MKTRLENNHV

-342 SLVRWKHPTKGIVAP
+342 SLVRWNHPQKGIVSP

-371 ELDKKVWEQ
+371 ALDKKVWEQ

-386 SWMKTGHRVIPISVN
+386 EWIRDGHKVIPISVN

-413 DYFKKL
+413 EHFKKL
-419 VRKYELPTEYVEL
+419 VKKYGLPPEYVEL
-432 EITESAYVEEYNVIT
+432 EITESAYVEEYKVIT
-447 GVAEELRNAG
+447 GVAEKLRNAG

-491 MDENTMGKGMG
+491 MDESTMGKGMG

-548 LPVEEIKAL
+548 LPVEEIKTL
-557 LLDENNVDYR
+557 LLDSEKVDYR

-588 SDSILNN
+588 SEGILNN
-595 ILGPIAIYDVCG
+595 ILGPIAIYDVYK
-607 DNVELVQVNDKYCLL
+607 DNVELLQVNDKYCLL

-633 VQVLEDIYPDDRRK
+633 VKVLNEIHQDDRDK
-647 MQNIFQRAFQ
+647 MRDIFQRASM
-657 RLAEGAE
+657 RLAEGAQ
-664 GTVRR
+664 GIVRR
-669 RRKDGQYMW
+669 KKQDGQYIW

-693 MFYGAVRDV
+693 MYYGAVRDV
-702 TDEMNQ
+702 MEEMRQ
-708 FQKLMAYQNT
+708 FQKLMS
-718 GK
+718 

>member
-1 MKMGTFISSG
+1 M
-11 REQHMKRE
+11 RQEKR
-19 KNTETNTYVIDRE
+19 TETITYIVDE
-32 YRIQYVNENLAKKFP
+32 SYRIQYMSKALAKQFSDFEP
-47 GLKTGD
+47 D
-53 VCYEKFRG
+53 EICYEKFRG
-61 SEKPCRN
+61 REKPCRN
-68 CPLAHKK
+68 CPLAHPN
-75 RKTDMFYNED
+75 RKTDLFYNED
-85 EQKWLKINAGE
+85 QGKWLKINAGE
-96 IEWPGASGCHVI
+96 VEWPGARNGHVI
-108 LTQDITEQDL
+108 LAKDIYEEDM
-118 DELCRFVNMKKEI
+118 DNLCRFVNMKKEI
-131 VERRNSSK
+131 LERRNPGK
-139 DETNKLTGLFLR
+139 TEKNKLTGLFAR
-151 EPFFS
+151 NPFFT
-156 QTEAFLHVNGVLP
+156 QTETFLRVNETAAGK
-169 GEYCLAAIDIEHFKL
+169 YCLVAIDIEHFKL
-184 FNEWYGQDAGDRLLG
+184 FNEWYGQVAGDKLLR
-199 EIGAHLTKMRQ
+199 EIGAHLNKMRQ
-210 ESGGIAG
+210 EFGGIAG
-217 YMGGDDFAI
+217 YMGGDDFVI
-226 VLPNKEE
+226 VLPNDEKV
-233 ILENLKRRITGF
+233 LENLKCRITGF

-255 LPAFGFYAIDDIELS
+255 LPAFGFYIIDDISLS
-270 VSLMY
+270 VSQMY

-285 KGNYAVRSAFYSS
+285 KGNYAVRCAYYSS

-318 ERNEFI
+318 ERDEFI

-342 SLVRWKHPTKGIVAP
+342 SLVRWKHPEKGIVAP

-371 ELDKKVWEQ
+371 ELDMKVWEQ

-386 SWMKTGHRVIPISVN
+386 DWIKSGHKVIPISVN

-413 DYFKKL
+413 EHFKNL
-419 VRKYELPTEYVEL
+419 VRKYGLPPEYVEL
-432 EITESAYVEEYNVIT
+432 EITESAYVEEYKVIT
-447 GVAEELRNAG
+447 GVAEALRNAG

-491 MDENTMGKGMG
+491 MDENTMDKGMG

-520 EGVETKDQI
+520 EGVETEDQI

-548 LPVEEIKAL
+548 LPVEEIKVL
-557 LLDENNVDYR
+557 LNDENNVDYR

-577 RFKELFQSELA
+577 RFKDLFQSELA

-595 ILGPIAIYDVCG
+595 ILGPIAIYDVYC
-607 DNVELVQVNDKYCLL
+607 DNVELLQVNDKYCLL
-622 IGQDPVDLAEN
+622 VGQDPVDLAEN
-633 VQVLEDIYPDDRRK
+633 VQVMEAIHPDDRKK
-647 MQNIFQRAFQ
+647 MQNIFQRSFQ

-669 RRKDGQYMW
+669 RREDGQYIW
-678 INIKAFFLREQDGHQ
+678 INIKAFFLREQDGHK

-702 TDEMNQ
+702 SEEMNQ
-708 FQKLMAYQNT
+708 FQKLMFYQNR
-718 GK
+718 GN

>member
-1 MKMGTFISSG
+1 M
-11 REQHMKRE
+11 RQEKR
-19 KNTETNTYVIDRE
+19 TETITYIVDE
-32 YRIQYVNENLAKKFP
+32 SYRIQYMSKALAKQFSNFEP
-47 GLKTGD
+47 GEI
-53 VCYEKFRG
+53 CYEKFRG
-61 SEKPCRN
+61 REKPCRN
-68 CPLAHKK
+68 CPLAHPN
-75 RKTDMFYNED
+75 RKTDLFYNED
-85 EQKWLKINAGE
+85 QGKWLKINAGE
-96 IEWPGASGCHVI
+96 VEWPGARNCHVI
-108 LTQDITEQDL
+108 LAKDIYVEDM
-118 DELCRFVNMKKEI
+118 DNLCRFVNMKKEI
-131 VERRNSSK
+131 LERRNPGK
-139 DETNKLTGLFLR
+139 TEKNKLTGLFAR
-151 EPFFS
+151 NPFFT
-156 QTEAFLHVNGVLP
+156 QTETFLRVNENAAGK
-169 GEYCLAAIDIEHFKL
+169 YCLVAIDIEHFKL
-184 FNEWYGQDAGDRLLG
+184 FNEWYGQVAGDKLLR
-199 EIGAHLTKMRQ
+199 EIGAHLNKMRQ
-210 ESGGIAG
+210 EFGGIAG
-217 YMGGDDFAI
+217 YMGGDDFVI
-226 VLPNKEE
+226 VLPNDEKV
-233 ILENLKRRITGF
+233 LENLKCRITGF

-255 LPAFGFYAIDDIELS
+255 LPAFGFYVIDDISLS
-270 VSLMY
+270 VSQMY

-285 KGNYAVRSAFYSS
+285 KGNYAVRCAYYSS

-309 LLAEVQAGL
+309 LLTEVQAGL
-318 ERNEFI
+318 ERDEFI

-342 SLVRWKHPTKGIVAP
+342 SLVRWKHPEKGIVAP

-371 ELDKKVWEQ
+371 ELDMKVWEQ

-386 SWMKTGHRVIPISVN
+386 EWIKSGHKVIPISVN

-413 DYFKKL
+413 EHFKNL
-419 VRKYELPTEYVEL
+419 VRKYGLPPEYVEL
-432 EITESAYVEEYNVIT
+432 EITESAYVEEYKVIT
-447 GVAEELRNAG
+447 GVAEALRNAG

-491 MDENTMGKGMG
+491 MDENTMDKGMG

-520 EGVETKDQI
+520 EGVETEDQI

-557 LLDENNVDYR
+557 LNDENNVDYR

-577 RFKELFQSELA
+577 RFKDLFQSELA

-595 ILGPIAIYDVCG
+595 ILGPIAIYDVYC
-607 DNVELVQVNDKYCLL
+607 DNVELLQVNDKYCLL
-622 IGQDPVDLAEN
+622 VGQDPVDLAEN
-633 VQVLEDIYPDDRRK
+633 VQVMEAIHPEDRKK
-647 MQNIFQRAFQ
+647 MQNIFQRSFQ

-669 RRKDGQYMW
+669 RREDGQYIW
-678 INIKAFFLREQDGHQ
+678 INIKAFFLREQDGHK

-702 TDEMNQ
+702 SEEMNQ
-708 FQKLMAYQNT
+708 FQKLMFYQNR
-718 GK
+718 GN

>member
-1 MKMGTFISSG
+1 MAGSKELSC
-11 REQHMKRE
+11 
-19 KNTETNTYVIDRE
+19 
-32 YRIQYVNENLAKKFP
+32 NLAK
-47 GLKTGD
+47 D
-53 VCYEKFRG
+53 IYE
-61 SEKPCRN
+61 E
-68 CPLAHKK
+68 
-75 RKTDMFYNED
+75 DMDN
-85 EQKWLKINAGE
+85 
-96 IEWPGASGCHVI
+96 
-108 LTQDITEQDL
+108 
-118 DELCRFVNMKKEI
+118 LCRFVNMKKEI
-131 VERRNSSK
+131 LERRNLGK
-139 DETNKLTGLFLR
+139 TEKNKLTGLFAR
-151 EPFFS
+151 IPFFT
-156 QTEAFLHVNGVLP
+156 QTEAFLRVNETAAGK
-169 GEYCLAAIDIEHFKL
+169 YCLVAIDIEHFKL
-184 FNEWYGQDAGDRLLG
+184 FNEWYGQVAGDKLLR
-199 EIGAHLTKMRQ
+199 EIGAHLNKMRQ
-210 ESGGIAG
+210 EFGGIAG
-217 YMGGDDFAI
+217 YMGGDDFVI
-226 VLPNKEE
+226 VLPNDEKV
-233 ILENLKRRITGF
+233 LENLKCRITGF

-255 LPAFGFYAIDDIELS
+255 LPAFGFYVIDDISLS
-270 VSLMY
+270 ASQMY

-285 KGNYAVRSAFYSS
+285 KGNYAVRCAYYSS

-318 ERNEFI
+318 ERDEFI

-342 SLVRWKHPTKGIVAP
+342 SLVRWKHPEKGIVAP

-371 ELDKKVWEQ
+371 ELDMKVWEQ

-386 SWMKTGHRVIPISVN
+386 DWIKSGHKVIPISVN

-413 DYFKKL
+413 EHFKNL
-419 VRKYELPTEYVEL
+419 VRKYGLPPEYVEL
-432 EITESAYVEEYNVIT
+432 EITESAYVEEYKVIT
-447 GVAEELRNAG
+447 GVAEALRNAG

-491 MDENTMGKGMG
+491 MDENTMDKGMG

-520 EGVETKDQI
+520 EGVETEDQI

-548 LPVEEIKAL
+548 LPVEEIKVL
-557 LLDENNVDYR
+557 LNDENNVDYR

-577 RFKELFQSELA
+577 RFKDLFQSELA

-595 ILGPIAIYDVCG
+595 ILGPIAIYDVYCN
-607 DNVELVQVNDKYCLL
+607 NVELLQVNDKYCLL
-622 IGQDPVDLAEN
+622 VGQDPVDLAEN
-633 VQVLEDIYPDDRRK
+633 VQVMEAIHPDDRKK
-647 MQNIFQRAFQ
+647 MQNIFQRSFQ

-669 RRKDGQYMW
+669 RREDGQYIW
-678 INIKAFFLREQDGHQ
+678 INIKAFFLREQDGHK

-702 TDEMNQ
+702 SEEMNQ
-708 FQKLMAYQNT
+708 FQKLMFYQNR
-718 GK
+718 GN

>member
-1 MKMGTFISSG
+1 M
-11 REQHMKRE
+11 RQEKR
-19 KNTETNTYVIDRE
+19 TETITYIVDE
-32 YRIQYVNENLAKKFP
+32 SYRIQYMSKALMKQFSDFEP
-47 GLKTGD
+47 GEI
-53 VCYEKFRG
+53 CYEKFRG
-61 SEKPCRN
+61 REKPCRN
-68 CPLAHKK
+68 CPLAHPN
-75 RKTDMFYNED
+75 RKTDLFYNED
-85 EQKWLKINAGE
+85 QGKWLKINAGE
-96 IEWPGASGCHVI
+96 VEWPRARNCHVI
-108 LTQDITEQDL
+108 LAKDIYEEDM
-118 DELCRFVNMKKEI
+118 DNLCRFVNMKKEI
-131 VERRNSSK
+131 LERRNPGK
-139 DETNKLTGLFLR
+139 TEKNKLTGLFAR
-151 EPFFS
+151 NPFFT
-156 QTEAFLHVNGVLP
+156 QTETFLRVNETAAGK
-169 GEYCLAAIDIEHFKL
+169 YCLVAIDIEHFKL
-184 FNEWYGQDAGDRLLG
+184 FNEWYGQVAGDKLLR
-199 EIGAHLTKMRQ
+199 EIGAHLNKMRQ
-210 ESGGIAG
+210 EFGGIAG
-217 YMGGDDFAI
+217 YMGGDDFVI
-226 VLPNKEE
+226 VLPNDEKV
-233 ILENLKRRITGF
+233 LENLKCRITGF

-255 LPAFGFYAIDDIELS
+255 LPAFGFYIIDDISLS
-270 VSLMY
+270 VSQMY

-285 KGNYAVRSAFYSS
+285 KGNYAVRCAYYSS

-309 LLAEVQAGL
+309 LLTEVQAGL
-318 ERNEFI
+318 ERDEFI
-324 YYLQPKC
+324 YYLQPKR

-342 SLVRWKHPTKGIVAP
+342 SLVRWKHPEKGIVAP

-371 ELDKKVWEQ
+371 ELDMKVWEQ

-386 SWMKTGHRVIPISVN
+386 DWIKSGHKVIPISVN

-413 DYFKKL
+413 EHFKNL
-419 VRKYELPTEYVEL
+419 VRKYGLPPEYVEL
-432 EITESAYVEEYNVIT
+432 EITESAYVEEYKVIT
-447 GVAEELRNAG
+447 GVAEALRNAG

-491 MDENTMGKGMG
+491 MDENTMDKGMG

-520 EGVETKDQI
+520 EGVETEDQI

-548 LPVEEIKAL
+548 LPVEEIKIL
-557 LLDENNVDYR
+557 LNDENNVDYR

-577 RFKELFQSELA
+577 RFKDLFQSELA

-595 ILGPIAIYDVCG
+595 ILGPIAIYDVYC
-607 DNVELVQVNDKYCLL
+607 DNVELLQVNDKYCLL
-622 IGQDPVDLAEN
+622 VGQDPVDLAEN
-633 VQVLEDIYPDDRRK
+633 VQVMEAIHPEDRKK
-647 MQNIFQRAFQ
+647 MQNIFQRSFQ

-669 RRKDGQYMW
+669 RREDGQYIW
-678 INIKAFFLREQDGHQ
+678 INIKAFFLREQDGHK

-702 TDEMNQ
+702 SEEMNQ
-708 FQKLMAYQNT
+708 FQKLMIYQNK
-718 GK
+718 GN

>member
-1 MKMGTFISSG
+1 MI
-11 REQHMKRE
+11 
-19 KNTETNTYVIDRE
+19 
-32 YRIQYVNENLAKKFP
+32 LAK
-47 GLKTGD
+47 D
-53 VCYEKFRG
+53 IYE
-61 SEKPCRN
+61 E
-68 CPLAHKK
+68 
-75 RKTDMFYNED
+75 DMDN
-85 EQKWLKINAGE
+85 
-96 IEWPGASGCHVI
+96 
-108 LTQDITEQDL
+108 
-118 DELCRFVNMKKEI
+118 LCRFVNMKKEI
-131 VERRNSSK
+131 LERRNPGK
-139 DETNKLTGLFLR
+139 TEKNKLTGLFAR
-151 EPFFS
+151 NPFFT
-156 QTEAFLHVNGVLP
+156 QTETFLRVNETAAGK
-169 GEYCLAAIDIEHFKL
+169 YCLVAIDIEHFKL
-184 FNEWYGQDAGDRLLG
+184 FNEWYGQVAGDKLLR
-199 EIGAHLTKMRQ
+199 EIGAHLNKMRQ
-210 ESGGIAG
+210 EFGGIAG
-217 YMGGDDFAI
+217 YMGGDDFVI
-226 VLPNKEE
+226 VLPNDEKV
-233 ILENLKRRITGF
+233 LENLKCRITGF

-255 LPAFGFYAIDDIELS
+255 LPAFGFYVIDDISLS
-270 VSLMY
+270 ASQMY

-285 KGNYAVRSAFYSS
+285 KGNYAVRCAYYSS

-318 ERNEFI
+318 ERDEFI

-342 SLVRWKHPTKGIVAP
+342 SLVRWKHPEKGIVAP

-371 ELDKKVWEQ
+371 ELDMKVWEQ

-386 SWMKTGHRVIPISVN
+386 DWIKSGHKVIPISVN

-413 DYFKKL
+413 EHFKNL
-419 VRKYELPTEYVEL
+419 VRKYELPPEYVEL
-432 EITESAYVEEYNVIT
+432 EITESAYVEEYKVIT
-447 GVAEELRNAG
+447 GVAEALRNAG

-491 MDENTMGKGMG
+491 MDENTMDKGMG

-520 EGVETKDQI
+520 EGVETEDQI

-548 LPVEEIKAL
+548 LPVEEIKIL
-557 LLDENNVDYR
+557 LNDENNVDYR
-567 GIQARKIEHV
+567 GIQARKIEHI
-577 RFKELFQSELA
+577 RFKDLFQSELA

-595 ILGPIAIYDVCG
+595 ILGPIAIYDVYC
-607 DNVELVQVNDKYCLL
+607 DNVELLQVNDKYCLL
-622 IGQDPVDLAEN
+622 VGQDPVDLAEN
-633 VQVLEDIYPDDRRK
+633 VQVMEAIHPDDRKK
-647 MQNIFQRAFQ
+647 MQNIFQRSFQ

-669 RRKDGQYMW
+669 RREDGQYIW
-678 INIKAFFLREQDGHQ
+678 INIKAFFLREQDGHK

-702 TDEMNQ
+702 SEEMNQ
-708 FQKLMAYQNT
+708 FQKLMFYQNR
-718 GK
+718 GN

>member
-1 MKMGTFISSG
+1 M
-11 REQHMKRE
+11 RQEKR
-19 KNTETNTYVIDRE
+19 TETITYIVDE
-32 YRIQYVNENLAKKFP
+32 SYRIQYMSKALAKQFSNFEP
-47 GLKTGD
+47 GEI
-53 VCYEKFRG
+53 CYEKFRG
-61 SEKPCRN
+61 REKPCRN
-68 CPLAHKK
+68 CPLAHPN
-75 RKTDMFYNED
+75 RKTDLFYNED
-85 EQKWLKINAGE
+85 QGKWLKINAGE
-96 IEWPGASGCHVI
+96 VEWPGARNCRVI
-108 LTQDITEQDL
+108 LAKDIYEEDM
-118 DELCRFVNMKKEI
+118 DNLCRFVNMKKEI
-131 VERRNSSK
+131 MERRNPGK
-139 DETNKLTGLFLR
+139 TEKNKLTGLFAR
-151 EPFFS
+151 NPFFT
-156 QTEAFLHVNGVLP
+156 QTETFLRVNETAAGK
-169 GEYCLAAIDIEHFKL
+169 YCLVAIDIEHFKL
-184 FNEWYGQDAGDRLLG
+184 FNEWYGQVAGDKLLR
-199 EIGAHLTKMRQ
+199 EIGAHLNKMRQ
-210 ESGGIAG
+210 EFGGIAG
-217 YMGGDDFAI
+217 YMGGDDFVI
-226 VLPNKEE
+226 VLPNDEKV
-233 ILENLKRRITGF
+233 LENLKCRITGF

-255 LPAFGFYAIDDIELS
+255 LPAFGFYVIDDISLS
-270 VSLMY
+270 ASQMY

-285 KGNYAVRSAFYSS
+285 KGNYAVRCAYYSS

-318 ERNEFI
+318 ERDEFI

-342 SLVRWKHPTKGIVAP
+342 SLVRWKHPEKGIVAP

-371 ELDKKVWEQ
+371 ELDMKVWEQ

-386 SWMKTGHRVIPISVN
+386 DWIKSGHKVIPISVN

-413 DYFKKL
+413 EHFKNL
-419 VRKYELPTEYVEL
+419 VRKYGLPPEYVEL
-432 EITESAYVEEYNVIT
+432 EITESAYVEEYKVIT
-447 GVAEELRNAG
+447 GVAEALRNAG

-491 MDENTMGKGMG
+491 MDENTMDKGMG

-520 EGVETKDQI
+520 EGVETEDQI

-548 LPVEEIKAL
+548 LPVEEIKIL
-557 LLDENNVDYR
+557 LNDENNVDYR

-577 RFKELFQSELA
+577 RFKDLFQSELA

-595 ILGPIAIYDVCG
+595 ILGPIAIYDVYC
-607 DNVELVQVNDKYCLL
+607 DNVELLQVNDKYCLL
-622 IGQDPVDLAEN
+622 VGQDPVDLAEN
-633 VQVLEDIYPDDRRK
+633 VQVMEAIHPDDRKK
-647 MQNIFQRAFQ
+647 MQNIFQRSFQ

-669 RRKDGQYMW
+669 RREDGQYIW
-678 INIKAFFLREQDGHQ
+678 INIKAFFLREQDGHK

-702 TDEMNQ
+702 SEEMNQ
-708 FQKLMAYQNT
+708 FQKLMIYQNK
-718 GK
+718 GN

>member
-1 MKMGTFISSG
+1 MI
-11 REQHMKRE
+11 
-19 KNTETNTYVIDRE
+19 
-32 YRIQYVNENLAKKFP
+32 LAK
-47 GLKTGD
+47 D
-53 VCYEKFRG
+53 IYE
-61 SEKPCRN
+61 E
-68 CPLAHKK
+68 
-75 RKTDMFYNED
+75 DMDN
-85 EQKWLKINAGE
+85 
-96 IEWPGASGCHVI
+96 
-108 LTQDITEQDL
+108 
-118 DELCRFVNMKKEI
+118 LCRFVNMKKEI
-131 VERRNSSK
+131 LERRNLGK
-139 DETNKLTGLFLR
+139 TEKNKLTGLFAR
-151 EPFFS
+151 IPFFT
-156 QTEAFLHVNGVLP
+156 QTEAFLRVNETAAGK
-169 GEYCLAAIDIEHFKL
+169 YCLVAIDIEHFKL
-184 FNEWYGQDAGDRLLG
+184 FNEWYGQVAGDKLLR
-199 EIGAHLTKMRQ
+199 EIGAHLNKMRQ
-210 ESGGIAG
+210 EFGGIAG
-217 YMGGDDFAI
+217 YMGGDDFVI
-226 VLPNKEE
+226 VLPNDEKV
-233 ILENLKRRITGF
+233 LENLKCRITGF

-255 LPAFGFYAIDDIELS
+255 LPAFGFYVIDDISLS
-270 VSLMY
+270 ASQMY

-285 KGNYAVRSAFYSS
+285 KGNYAVRCAYYSS

-318 ERNEFI
+318 ERDEFI

-342 SLVRWKHPTKGIVAP
+342 SLVRWKHPEKGIVAP

-371 ELDKKVWEQ
+371 ELDMKVWEQ

-386 SWMKTGHRVIPISVN
+386 DWIKSGHKVIPISVN

-413 DYFKKL
+413 EHFKNL
-419 VRKYELPTEYVEL
+419 VRKYGLPPEYVEL
-432 EITESAYVEEYNVIT
+432 EITESAYVEEYKVIT
-447 GVAEELRNAG
+447 GVAEALRNAG

-491 MDENTMGKGMG
+491 MDENTMDKGMG

-520 EGVETKDQI
+520 EGVETEDQI

-548 LPVEEIKAL
+548 LPVEEIKTL
-557 LLDENNVDYR
+557 LNDENNVDYR
-567 GIQARKIEHV
+567 GIQARKIEHI
-577 RFKELFQSELA
+577 RFKDLFQSELA

-595 ILGPIAIYDVCG
+595 ILGPIAIYDVYC
-607 DNVELVQVNDKYCLL
+607 DNVELLQVNDKYCLL
-622 IGQDPVDLAEN
+622 VGQDPVDLAEN
-633 VQVLEDIYPDDRRK
+633 VQVMEAIHPDDRKK
-647 MQNIFQRAFQ
+647 MQNIFQRSFQ

-669 RRKDGQYMW
+669 RREDGQYIW
-678 INIKAFFLREQDGHQ
+678 INIKAFFLREQDGHK

-702 TDEMNQ
+702 SEEMNQ
-708 FQKLMAYQNT
+708 FQKLMFYQNR
-718 GK
+718 GN

>member
-1 MKMGTFISSG
+1 M
-11 REQHMKRE
+11 RQEKR
-19 KNTETNTYVIDRE
+19 TETITYIVDE
-32 YRIQYVNENLAKKFP
+32 SYRIQYMSKALMKQFSEFEP
-47 GLKTGD
+47 GEI
-53 VCYEKFRG
+53 CYEKFRG
-61 SEKPCRN
+61 REKPCRN
-68 CPLAHKK
+68 CPLAHPN
-75 RKTDMFYNED
+75 RKTDLFYNED
-85 EQKWLKINAGE
+85 QGKWLKINAGE
-96 IEWPGASGCHVI
+96 VEWPGARKCHVI
-108 LTQDITEQDL
+108 LAKDIYEEDM
-118 DELCRFVNMKKEI
+118 DNLCRFVNMKKEI
-131 VERRNSSK
+131 LERRNPGK
-139 DETNKLTGLFLR
+139 TEKNKLTGLFAR
-151 EPFFS
+151 IPFFT
-156 QTEAFLHVNGVLP
+156 QTETFLRINEAAAGK
-169 GEYCLAAIDIEHFKL
+169 YCLIAIDIEHFKL
-184 FNEWYGQDAGDRLLG
+184 FNEWYGQVAGDKLLR
-199 EIGAHLTKMRQ
+199 EIGAHLNKMRQ
-210 ESGGIAG
+210 EFGGIAG
-217 YMGGDDFAI
+217 YMGGDDFVI
-226 VLPNKEE
+226 VLPNDEKV
-233 ILENLKRRITGF
+233 LENLKCRITGF

-255 LPAFGFYAIDDIELS
+255 LPAFGFYVIDDISLS
-270 VSLMY
+270 ASQMY

-285 KGNYAVRSAFYSS
+285 KGNYAVRCAYYSS

-318 ERNEFI
+318 ERDEFI

-342 SLVRWKHPTKGIVAP
+342 SLVRWKHPEKGIVAP

-371 ELDKKVWEQ
+371 ELDMKVWEQ

-386 SWMKTGHRVIPISVN
+386 DWIKSGHKVIPISVN

-413 DYFKKL
+413 EHFKNL
-419 VRKYELPTEYVEL
+419 VRKYGLPPEYVEL
-432 EITESAYVEEYNVIT
+432 EITESAYVEEYKVIT
-447 GVAEELRNAG
+447 GVAEALRNAG

-491 MDENTMGKGMG
+491 MDENTMDKGMG

-520 EGVETKDQI
+520 EGVETEDQI

-557 LLDENNVDYR
+557 LNDENNVDYR

-577 RFKELFQSELA
+577 RFKDLFQSELA

-595 ILGPIAIYDVCG
+595 ILGPIAIYDVYC
-607 DNVELVQVNDKYCLL
+607 DNVELLQVNDKYCLL
-622 IGQDPVDLAEN
+622 VGQDPVDLAEN
-633 VQVLEDIYPDDRRK
+633 VQVMEAIHPEDRKK
-647 MQNIFQRAFQ
+647 MQNIFQRSFQ

-669 RRKDGQYMW
+669 RREDGQYIW
-678 INIKAFFLREQDGHQ
+678 INIKAFFLREQDGHK

-702 TDEMNQ
+702 SEEMNQ
-708 FQKLMAYQNT
+708 FQKLMFYQNR
-718 GK
+718 GN

>member
-1 MKMGTFISSG
+1 M
-11 REQHMKRE
+11 RQEKR
-19 KNTETNTYVIDRE
+19 TETITYIVDE
-32 YRIQYVNENLAKKFP
+32 SYRIQYMSKALAKQFSNFEP
-47 GLKTGD
+47 GEI
-53 VCYEKFRG
+53 CYEKFRG
-61 SEKPCRN
+61 REKPCRN
-68 CPLAHKK
+68 CPLAHPN
-75 RKTDMFYNED
+75 RKTDLFYNED
-85 EQKWLKINAGE
+85 QGKWLKINAGE
-96 IEWPGASGCHVI
+96 VEWPGARNCRVI
-108 LTQDITEQDL
+108 LAKDIYEEDM
-118 DELCRFVNMKKEI
+118 DNLCRFVNMKKESM
-131 VERRNSSK
+131 ERRNPGK
-139 DETNKLTGLFLR
+139 TEKNKLTGLFAR
-151 EPFFS
+151 NPFFT
-156 QTEAFLHVNGVLP
+156 QTETFLRVNETAAGK
-169 GEYCLAAIDIEHFKL
+169 YCLVAIDIEHFKL
-184 FNEWYGQDAGDRLLG
+184 FNEWYGQVAGDKLLR
-199 EIGAHLTKMRQ
+199 EIGAHLNKMRQ
-210 ESGGIAG
+210 EFGGIAG
-217 YMGGDDFAI
+217 YMGGDDFVI
-226 VLPNKEE
+226 VLPNDEKV
-233 ILENLKRRITGF
+233 LENLKCRITGF

-255 LPAFGFYAIDDIELS
+255 LPAFGFYVIDDISLS
-270 VSLMY
+270 ASQMY

-285 KGNYAVRSAFYSS
+285 KGNYAVRCAYYSS

-318 ERNEFI
+318 ERDEFI

-342 SLVRWKHPTKGIVAP
+342 SLVRWKHPEKGIVAP

-371 ELDKKVWEQ
+371 ELDMKVWEQ

-386 SWMKTGHRVIPISVN
+386 DWIKSGHKVIPISVN

-413 DYFKKL
+413 EHFKNL
-419 VRKYELPTEYVEL
+419 VRKYGLPPEYVEL
-432 EITESAYVEEYNVIT
+432 EITESAYVEEYKVIT
-447 GVAEELRNAG
+447 GVAEALRNAG

-491 MDENTMGKGMG
+491 MDENTMDKGMG

-508 RMANIMG
+508 RMENIMG

-520 EGVETKDQI
+520 EGVETEDQI

-548 LPVEEIKAL
+548 LPVEEIKIL
-557 LLDENNVDYR
+557 LNDENNVDYR

-577 RFKELFQSELA
+577 RFKDLFQSELA

-595 ILGPIAIYDVCG
+595 ILGPIAIYDVYC
-607 DNVELVQVNDKYCLL
+607 DNVELLQVNDKYCLL
-622 IGQDPVDLAEN
+622 VGQDPVDLAEN
-633 VQVLEDIYPDDRRK
+633 VQVMEAIHPEDRKK
-647 MQNIFQRAFQ
+647 MQNIFQRSFQ

-669 RRKDGQYMW
+669 RREDGQYIW
-678 INIKAFFLREQDGHQ
+678 INIKAFFLREQDGHK

-702 TDEMNQ
+702 SEEMNQ
-708 FQKLMAYQNT
+708 FQKLMFYQNR
-718 GK
+718 GN

>member
-1 MKMGTFISSG
+1 MI
-11 REQHMKRE
+11 
-19 KNTETNTYVIDRE
+19 
-32 YRIQYVNENLAKKFP
+32 LAK
-47 GLKTGD
+47 D
-53 VCYEKFRG
+53 IYE
-61 SEKPCRN
+61 E
-68 CPLAHKK
+68 
-75 RKTDMFYNED
+75 DMDN
-85 EQKWLKINAGE
+85 
-96 IEWPGASGCHVI
+96 
-108 LTQDITEQDL
+108 
-118 DELCRFVNMKKEI
+118 LCRFVNMKKEI
-131 VERRNSSK
+131 LERRNPGK
-139 DETNKLTGLFLR
+139 TEKNKLTGLFAR
-151 EPFFS
+151 IPFFT
-156 QTEAFLHVNGVLP
+156 QTEAFLRVNETAAGK
-169 GEYCLAAIDIEHFKL
+169 YCLVAIDIEHFKL
-184 FNEWYGQDAGDRLLG
+184 FNEWYGQVAGDKLLR
-199 EIGAHLTKMRQ
+199 EIGAHLNKMRQ
-210 ESGGIAG
+210 EFGGIAG
-217 YMGGDDFAI
+217 YMGGDDFVI
-226 VLPNKEE
+226 VLPNDEKV
-233 ILENLKRRITGF
+233 LENLKCRITGF

-255 LPAFGFYAIDDIELS
+255 LPAFGFYVIDDISLS
-270 VSLMY
+270 ASQMY

-285 KGNYAVRSAFYSS
+285 KGNYAVRCAYYSS

-318 ERNEFI
+318 ERDEFI

-342 SLVRWKHPTKGIVAP
+342 SLVRWKHPEKGIVAP

-371 ELDKKVWEQ
+371 ELDMKVWEQ

-386 SWMKTGHRVIPISVN
+386 DWIKSGHKVIPISVN

-413 DYFKKL
+413 EHFKNL
-419 VRKYELPTEYVEL
+419 VRKYGLPPEYVEL
-432 EITESAYVEEYNVIT
+432 EITESAYVEEYKVIT
-447 GVAEELRNAG
+447 GVAEALRNAG

-491 MDENTMGKGMG
+491 MDENTMDKGMG

-520 EGVETKDQI
+520 EGVETEDQI

-548 LPVEEIKAL
+548 LPVEEIKVL
-557 LLDENNVDYR
+557 LNDENNVDYR

-577 RFKELFQSELA
+577 RFKDLFQSELA

-595 ILGPIAIYDVCG
+595 ILGPIAIYDVYCN
-607 DNVELVQVNDKYCLL
+607 NVELLQVNDKYCLL
-622 IGQDPVDLAEN
+622 VGQDPVDLAEN
-633 VQVLEDIYPDDRRK
+633 VQVMEAIHPDDRKK
-647 MQNIFQRAFQ
+647 MQNIFQRSFQ

-669 RRKDGQYMW
+669 RREDGQYIW
-678 INIKAFFLREQDGHQ
+678 INIKAFFLREQDGHK

-702 TDEMNQ
+702 SEEMNQ
-708 FQKLMAYQNT
+708 FQKLMFYQNR
-718 GK
+718 GN